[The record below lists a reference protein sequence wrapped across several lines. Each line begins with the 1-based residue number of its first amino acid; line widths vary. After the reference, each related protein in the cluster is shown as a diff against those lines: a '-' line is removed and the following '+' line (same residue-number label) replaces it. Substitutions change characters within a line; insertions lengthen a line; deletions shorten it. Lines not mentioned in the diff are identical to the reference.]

1 MIKVIKIIVINKLLK
16 LFTAVIEVSGCWLLK
31 LRDRYS
37 WWHKILPLLLTGLHD
52 ELEEIRQKSA
62 TFWDAVGQLYIEENQ
77 NDEKLKNK
85 LDFLTKNPHHYP
97 NVIRPNLGCR
107 MIAQQCFSKLING
120 ISLEL
125 EDWIADIRVRTAQLL
140 CVFILNI
147 EEDVIQHIGKLLP
160 PMYRYNFLLEL
171 VMMKIIEL

>member
-1 MIKVIKIIVINKLLK
+1 MVHSIIYY
-16 LFTAVIEVSGCWLLK
+16 
-31 LRDRYS
+31 RY
-37 WWHKILPLLLTGLHD
+37 
-52 ELEEIRQKSA
+52 
-62 TFWDAVGQLYIEENQ
+62 LYLCYY
-77 NDEKLKNK
+77 K
-85 LDFLTKNPHHYP
+85 FFA
-97 NVIRPNLGCR
+97 VIRPNLGCR

-160 PMYRYNFLLEL
+160 SMYR
-171 VMMKIIEL
+171 

>member
-77 NDEKLKNK
+77 NDKKLKNK

-97 NVIRPNLGCR
+97 NGT
-107 MIAQQCFSKLING
+107 F
-120 ISLEL
+120 
-125 EDWIADIRVRTAQLL
+125 
-140 CVFILNI
+140 
-147 EEDVIQHIGKLLP
+147 
-160 PMYRYNFLLEL
+160 YRS
-171 VMMKIIEL
+171 